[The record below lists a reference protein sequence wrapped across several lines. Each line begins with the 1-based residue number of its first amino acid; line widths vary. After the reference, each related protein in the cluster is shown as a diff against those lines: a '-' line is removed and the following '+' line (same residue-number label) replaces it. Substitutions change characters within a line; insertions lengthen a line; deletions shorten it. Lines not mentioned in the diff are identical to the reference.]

1 MTLTLLSLNMI
12 KICDKFITTK
22 IIIHILEFKL
32 PIILKWVKNL
42 RKYPNISRTPVHNI
56 SLNPSVI
63 KFKRNPVFS
72 KIKDK
77 SMRRHFSCY
86 LTKNYLFIIVKL
98 SNKIDQLY

>member
-1 MTLTLLSLNMI
+1 MI

-42 RKYPNISRTPVHNI
+42 RKYPNVSRTLIHSISR
-56 SLNPSVI
+56 NPSAI
-63 KFKRNPVFS
+63 KFKRNPVLS

-77 SMRRHFSCY
+77 SMS
-86 LTKNYLFIIVKL
+86 
-98 SNKIDQLY
+98 